1 MKNNK
6 LMGARGLVTYYKKI
20 IKEGR
25 VSENGSTYK
34 RMVELETRLNN
45 KTGQA
50 NNYKKENDN
59 VESLSW
65 LKKVMNQ
72 LAHNQ
77 EAKWPNTK

>member
-45 KTGQA
+45 NTGRA
-50 NNYKKENDN
+50 NEYKKENDN
-59 VESLSW
+59 VKSLSW
-65 LKKVMNQ
+65 LKKVMN
-72 LAHNQ
+72 
-77 EAKWPNTK
+77 

>member
-6 LMGARGLVTYYKKI
+6 LMGARGLVKYYKKI

-34 RMVELETRLNN
+34 RMIELETRLNN

-50 NNYKKENDN
+50 SSFLRDKKNDKL
-59 VESLSW
+59 ESLSW
-65 LKKVMNQ
+65 LNKVMN
-72 LAHNQ
+72 
-77 EAKWPNTK
+77 

>member
-6 LMGARGLVTYYKKI
+6 LMGARGLVKYYKKI

-45 KTGQA
+45 KTGRA
-50 NNYKKENDN
+50 NEYKKENDN

-65 LKKVMNQ
+65 LKNVMN
-72 LAHNQ
+72 
-77 EAKWPNTK
+77 

>member
-34 RMVELETRLNN
+34 RMVELETRLIN

-65 LKKVMNQ
+65 LKNVMN
-72 LAHNQ
+72 
-77 EAKWPNTK
+77 

>member
-1 MKNNK
+1 MKTNK

-45 KTGQA
+45 KTWQA
-50 NNYKKENDN
+50 SNYKKENDN

-65 LKKVMNQ
+65 LKNVMN
-72 LAHNQ
+72 
-77 EAKWPNTK
+77 

>member
-6 LMGARGLVTYYKKI
+6 LMGAICLVKYYKKI

-50 NNYKKENDN
+50 SSFLRDKKNDN
-59 VESLSW
+59 VESLGW
-65 LKKVMNQ
+65 LKNVMN
-72 LAHNQ
+72 
-77 EAKWPNTK
+77 

>member
-6 LMGARGLVTYYKKI
+6 LMGTRGLVTYYKKI

-45 KTGQA
+45 KTGRP
-50 NNYKKENDN
+50 YSYKENDN
-59 VESLSW
+59 VKSLSW
-65 LKKVMNQ
+65 LKKVMN
-72 LAHNQ
+72 
-77 EAKWPNTK
+77 

>member
-1 MKNNK
+1 
-6 LMGARGLVTYYKKI
+6 MGARGLVKYYKKI

-34 RMVELETRLNN
+34 RMIELETRLNN

-65 LKKVMNQ
+65 LKNVMN
-72 LAHNQ
+72 
-77 EAKWPNTK
+77 

>member
-6 LMGARGLVTYYKKI
+6 LMGTRGLVTYYKKI

-50 NNYKKENDN
+50 SSYGRYKKNDKL
-59 VESLSW
+59 ESLRW
-65 LKKVMNQ
+65 LNKVMN
-72 LAHNQ
+72 
-77 EAKWPNTK
+77 

>member
-6 LMGARGLVTYYKKI
+6 LMGERSLVTYYKKI

-45 KTGQA
+45 KTGRA
-50 NNYKKENDN
+50 NEYKKENDN
-59 VESLSW
+59 VKSLSW
-65 LKKVMNQ
+65 LKKVMN
-72 LAHNQ
+72 
-77 EAKWPNTK
+77 

>member
-6 LMGARGLVTYYKKI
+6 LMGARSLVTYYKKI

-45 KTGQA
+45 KTGRA
-50 NNYKKENDN
+50 NEYKKENDN
-59 VESLSW
+59 VKSLGW
-65 LKKVMNQ
+65 LKKVMN
-72 LAHNQ
+72 
-77 EAKWPNTK
+77 

>member
-1 MKNNK
+1 
-6 LMGARGLVTYYKKI
+6 MGARGLVKYYKKI

-45 KTGQA
+45 KTGQS

-59 VESLSW
+59 VKSLGW
-65 LKKVMNQ
+65 LKNVMN
-72 LAHNQ
+72 
-77 EAKWPNTK
+77 

>member
-6 LMGARGLVTYYKKI
+6 LMGTRGLVTYYKKI

-50 NNYKKENDN
+50 SSYERDKKNDKL
-59 VESLSW
+59 ESLRW
-65 LKKVMNQ
+65 LNKVMN
-72 LAHNQ
+72 
-77 EAKWPNTK
+77 

>member
-1 MKNNK
+1 
-6 LMGARGLVTYYKKI
+6 MGARGLVKYYKKI

-45 KTGQA
+45 RTGQA

-65 LKKVMNQ
+65 LKKVMN
-72 LAHNQ
+72 
-77 EAKWPNTK
+77 

>member
-6 LMGARGLVTYYKKI
+6 LMGTRGLVTYYKKI

-50 NNYKKENDN
+50 SSYERDKKNDKL
-59 VESLSW
+59 ESLSW
-65 LKKVMNQ
+65 LNKVMN
-72 LAHNQ
+72 
-77 EAKWPNTK
+77 

>member
-6 LMGARGLVTYYKKI
+6 LMGARGLVKYYKKI

-59 VESLSW
+59 VKSLSW
-65 LKKVMNQ
+65 LKKVMN
-72 LAHNQ
+72 
-77 EAKWPNTK
+77 

>member
-6 LMGARGLVTYYKKI
+6 LMGTRGLVTYYKKI

-34 RMVELETRLNN
+34 RMIELETRLNN

-50 NNYKKENDN
+50 SSFLRDKKNDKL
-59 VESLSW
+59 ESLSW
-65 LKKVMNQ
+65 LNKVMN
-72 LAHNQ
+72 
-77 EAKWPNTK
+77 

>member
-6 LMGARGLVTYYKKI
+6 LMGTRGLVTYYKKI

-34 RMVELETRLNN
+34 RMIELETRLNN

-50 NNYKKENDN
+50 SSFLRDKKNDKLK
-59 VESLSW
+59 SLSW
-65 LKKVMNQ
+65 LNKVMN
-72 LAHNQ
+72 
-77 EAKWPNTK
+77 

>member
-6 LMGARGLVTYYKKI
+6 LMVARGLVKYYKKI

-65 LKKVMNQ
+65 LKNVMN
-72 LAHNQ
+72 
-77 EAKWPNTK
+77 